1 MKILEVVLN
10 TEKDAVDFV
19 SEMTR
24 CSEDI
29 DLSYGHFVVDAKS
42 ILGVLGLG
50 VGKKVRLSVYSDDTK
65 VLEENIKRYIVSWI
79 ALNSIG

>member
-50 VGKKVRLSVYSDDTK
+50 VGKR
-65 VLEENIKRYIVSWI
+65 
-79 ALNSIG
+79 